1 MGLLKKT
8 ERMKDRIRE
17 RISTSTTQFEIYRFR
32 LGHNIKL
39 RDEAEERL
47 DAEGLNNARSLDNW
61 PVCRLPLAD
70 D

>member
-1 MGLLKKT
+1 M
-8 ERMKDRIRE
+8 RQRDRDRQQDRIGE
-17 RISTSTTQFEIYRFR
+17 RISTSTTQFEICISRF
-32 LGHNIKL
+32 GHNLKL
-39 RDEAEERL
+39 EGEAEERL